1 MKCRD
6 AERHLP
12 GYMDGTIEA
21 RHHALVSDHLEGC
34 EECRLQLERYRRL
47 AVCLASLEPAQPPA
61 DLAVRIRVQASQ
73 FRPATDVLRHAW
85 SHFKLVFKNI
95 LEPLAFPAAGGIVTA
110 LVVFVLVVQNI
121 LVGVPLG
128 HLVPNDQKL
137 NFFQEAQVESLSSFP
152 VPGLVAADNQPDN
165 TGALMLE
172 ATLNARGEVVSYK
185 ILSGPTS
192 PAIQQQINQVLLFSR
207 FRPQMGFGRPMN
219 GGRVI
224 LGFSEVRV
232 RG

>member
-1 MKCRD
+1 MKCRE

-21 RHHALVSDHLEGC
+21 RHHSLVREHLEGC
-34 EECRLQLERYRRL
+34 DACRLQLERYRRL
-47 AVCLASLEPAQPPA
+47 AVCLASLEPAHPPA

-73 FRPATDVLRHAW
+73 LRTVPDILSGVW
-85 SHFKLVFKNI
+85 NRLTLVFKNI
-95 LEPLAFPAAGGIVTA
+95 LEPLAVPATGGILTA
-110 LVVFVLVVQNI
+110 LIAFVLVVQNI

-128 HLVPNDQKL
+128 HLVQNDKKL
-137 NFFQEAQVESLSSFP
+137 NFFQEAQVESLASFP
-152 VPGLVAADNQPDN
+152 VPSLVTNDDQSGN

-172 ATLNARGEVVSYK
+172 VTLDARGEVVSYK

-192 PAIQQQINQVLLFSR
+192 PAVHQQIDQVLLFSR

>member
-1 MKCRD
+1 MKCRE

-21 RHHALVSDHLEGC
+21 RHHALVSDHLEAC
-34 EECRLQLERYRRL
+34 DECRLQLERYRRL
-47 AVCLASLEPAQPPA
+47 AVCLASLDPVPPPA

-73 FRPATDVLRHAW
+73 VRLASDVLRHAW
-85 SHFKLVFKNI
+85 GRLALVFKNI
-95 LEPLAFPAAGGIVTA
+95 LEPLAVPATGGILTA

-121 LVGVPLG
+121 LVGVPLNRV
-128 HLVPNDQKL
+128 VPNDQKL
-137 NFFQEAQVESLSSFP
+137 NFFQEAEVESLASFP
-152 VPGLVAADNQPDN
+152 VPGLVATDNQPDN

-172 ATLNARGEVVSYK
+172 ATLNSRGEVVSYR

-192 PAIQQQINQVLLFSR
+192 TAVQQQIDQVLLFSR

-219 GGRVI
+219 GGRVV